1 MIMIMVSNAEIEKL
15 FGWKKGKAGVYA
27 SRNILPDPVQILSC
41 GRLWNLEDILFT
53 AAERGWEV
61 NQEALNDIHKSVAQN
76 TPENKSALQAEINSM
91 QNYLR
96 SLQTDIEKKQKHNQD
111 LDDTAKSIEYQ
122 IEQQRSR
129 LVYFQN
135 EVAERETKVDRLRE
149 EEQRLDE
156 WITVKRNGVIKN
168 NKD

>member
-27 SRNILPDPVQILSC
+27 GRNILPDPVQVLSC

-61 NQEALNDIHKSVAQN
+61 NQEALNEIHKSVVQK
-76 TPENKSALQAEINSM
+76 TPDTKGALQAEINSM

-96 SLQTDIEKKQKHNQD
+96 SLQGEIEKKQKNNQD
-111 LDDTAKSIEYQ
+111 LEDASKSLERQ
-122 IEQQRSR
+122 VEQQRAK
-129 LVYFQN
+129 LVYIQN
-135 EVAERETKVDRLRE
+135 ETAERETKVDRLRDE
-149 EEQRLDE
+149 EKRLEE
-156 WITVKRNGVIKN
+156 WITVKRESVNRDN
-168 NKD
+168 NS